1 MKTREELL
9 ALLSEALGW
18 LDDYDLR
25 MSGTASICAR
35 IEEAIT
41 EENSDE

>member
-9 ALLSEALGW
+9 ALLAEALGW

-25 MSGTASICAR
+25 LSGTSSLCDR
-35 IEEAIT
+35 IEEAI
-41 EENSDE
+41 NDG

>member
-1 MKTREELL
+1 MKTRDELL

-25 MSGTASICAR
+25 MQGTSSLCAK
-35 IEEAIT
+35 IEEALT
-41 EENSDE
+41 SECCE